1 MVLSDGQ
8 ADIGVIH
15 GRFQIFHS
23 DHLRYALAAKQRCRQ
38 LIVGLTSPDPRQAP
52 TESAAPH
59 RSDAAANPLTY
70 YERQAM
76 ITACLREAGVARDE
90 FSIVPFPIEQPERL
104 ANYTP
109 RDATYY
115 LTVNDAWGDEKVR
128 RLHCLGL
135 TVNVLW
141 RTDEKA
147 ISGTRIRALM
157 AGGGPWRDL
166 VPPATAA
173 FVDRN
178 HLADRIARLALN
190 AQESR

>member
-1 MVLSDGQ
+1 LDDGRV
-8 ADIGVIH
+8 DIGVIH

-23 DHLRYALAAKQRCRQ
+23 DHLRYALAAKQKCRQ
-38 LIVGLTSPDPRQAP
+38 LIVGVTSPDPAQAP
-52 TESAAPH
+52 MESAAPH

-76 ITACLREAGVARDE
+76 ITACLRESGVACE
-90 FSIVPFPIEQPERL
+90 EVSIVPFPIEQPERL

-109 RDATYY
+109 RNATFY

-128 RLHCLGL
+128 RLRSLGL
-135 TVNVLW
+135 TVHVLW
-141 RTDEKA
+141 RTDKKA
-147 ISGTRIRALM
+147 ISGTRIRALI
-157 AGGGPWRDL
+157 AGGRPWRDL

-178 HLADRIARLALN
+178 HLADRIARLAVN
-190 AQESR
+190 VQES